1 MNSNQVQQYREQ
13 ASRLGNIESG
23 SVNLLAKSVASYL
36 DALAWILGGRS
47 WPESDLS
54 NLSIS
59 LLLLS
64 DAANE
69 MPTGEE
75 RSSLDYLVGMGF
87 EQSGELLSRQLVSE
101 EAWTYSPLENDLWY
115 RLILSFLH
123 YMAGGYRVQALCV
136 LRHLDT
142 LSRTGESQSQPDYF
156 QLVNALWDYFQG
168 SDKRTRND
176 PSLFDD
182 LIRGKREPQITQL
195 AERRIFRLASRF
207 REMKEAALED
217 LGLGEEA
224 VWLLSRNIATDS
236 SISFWVEY
244 LGKLDERQYTNFTPE
259 QIGGGFDSWLLP
271 EKNLLVVLP
280 TGSGKT
286 LIGELMTALTLS
298 QGFQAIWMLPT
309 RALVRQTKKELSKA
323 FESLDVDVDEV
334 PITEDYIPQIF
345 DQIAQRRLVA
355 VSTPEKI
362 AALIRSNKTSVS
374 NVKLVVLD
382 EAQILLENRGTTAEY
397 VLQEIRRL
405 SPECKFVIM
414 SAFADVEERLRSF
427 LKRLVREDE
436 SIAELISHNRPT
448 RRMNGVIT
456 SDAKGI
462 YPIISIYP
470 PMLFSEKT
478 KVEQSYRIHL
488 DKIKLG
494 KKSSSIEYAKKV
506 SKRIIGTS
514 LRAVVFVNT
523 VSSCEKQAKTIAG
536 ISRKSNNLPEYDVCR
551 LRVELGRQSTVE
563 TTAQKGV
570 APHHGALSGLEQHI
584 VEKWTKERIINLVI
598 ATPTLAQGVNL
609 PFDLSIVSFVRRSK
623 QDNPQVQ
630 EDVPIPEIMNM
641 LGRAG
646 RAGQVSDG
654 LCLITAPRKEK
665 SDKKLL
671 NYSRKYFFRTGERS
685 HGYLGL
691 AKLLS
696 VALDSKVNEQV
707 WLDEMSGMSLD
718 QAQTLVSF
726 AMRSTIELESEQ
738 TDIINQLAL
747 FPSIQDLKE
756 RFEKNEDIF
765 INLSKNI
772 KPLIENVISASNN
785 ETSLIRAIAR
795 TGLPIEILKYFLS
808 SIQENV
814 NVRGKSQA
822 ELTLW
827 ADNVVFSALEQCSS
841 RDWYKR
847 FFAGILKDFSIN
859 QLKAFINLWRDGSS
873 IADIENNLNLDRSVI
888 GKFISRKLSLFA
900 QFWGAIA
907 VCDDELNT
915 DDLRRPFEHVQ
926 MCVREGVGSIQELI
940 WLNQLGGLDRVLAHK
955 LALAAPMNEI
965 SPDRKSISSF
975 VKERLKRW
983 QNKRELIPIELSTD
997 EVGALLSIFDE
1008 R

>member
-1 MNSNQVQQYREQ
+1 MNSAQVQEYRDK
-13 ASRLGNIESG
+13 ASEFGNTKSE
-23 SVNLLAKSVASYL
+23 SVNLLAKSVSSYL
-36 DALAWILGGRS
+36 DALAWMLGGRS

-54 NLSIS
+54 SLSIS

-69 MPTGEE
+69 MHSGEQ
-75 RSSLDYLVGMGF
+75 RRSLDYLVAMGF
-87 EQSGELLSRQLVSE
+87 EQSGELLSRQLVKE
-101 EAWTYSPLENDLWY
+101 DALIYSPLENDLWY
-115 RLILSFLH
+115 RLVLSFFH
-123 YMAGGYRVQALCV
+123 YMAGGFRVQALCV

-142 LSRTGESQSQPDYF
+142 LSQTVESQLQSEYF
-156 QLVNALWDYFQG
+156 QLVDALWDYFQG
-168 SDKRTRND
+168 SDRRTSIN
-176 PSLFDD
+176 PSLFND
-182 LIRGKREPQITQL
+182 LIRGKMEPQLTQL
-195 AERRIFRLASRF
+195 ADRRIFRLASRF

-217 LGLGEEA
+217 LGLGKETI
-224 VWLLSRNIATDS
+224 WLSSRNMSADS
-236 SISFWVEY
+236 SISFWKKY
-244 LGKLDERQYTNFTPE
+244 LAILSERQYTNFTPE
-259 QIGGGFDSWLLP
+259 QIGKGFDSWLLP

-286 LIGELMTALTLS
+286 LIGELMTALTLA
-298 QGFQAIWMLPT
+298 QGSQAIWMLPT

-323 FESLDVDVDEV
+323 FESLDVDVDEL

-345 DQIAQRRLVA
+345 DQISQQRLVA

-397 VLQEIRRL
+397 ALQEIRRL
-405 SPECKFVIM
+405 CPECKFVLM
-414 SAFADVEERLRSF
+414 SAFTDVEERLRSF
-427 LKRLVREDE
+427 LKRLVRQDE
-436 SIAELISHNRPT
+436 NIVELISYNRPT

-456 SDAKGI
+456 SDKTGR
-462 YPIISIYP
+462 YPLISIYP
-470 PMLFSEKT
+470 PDLFSEKT
-478 KVEQSYRIHL
+478 EIKVPYRIHFE
-488 DKIKLG
+488 KIKLG
-494 KKSSSIEYAKKV
+494 KKNSSIEYAKKV
-506 SKRIIGTS
+506 SKKIIGTS

-536 ISRKSNNLPEYDVCR
+536 ISRKSINLPEYDVYR
-551 LRVELGRQSTVE
+551 LRVELGRQSFVE

-570 APHHGALSGLEQHI
+570 APHHGSLSGLEQHI
-584 VEKWTKERIINLVI
+584 VEKWLKERIINLVI

-609 PFDLSIVSFVRRSK
+609 PFDLSIVSFIKRSK
-623 QDNPQVQ
+623 QDDPQVQ
-630 EDVPIPEIMNM
+630 EEVPIPEIMNM

-665 SDKKLL
+665 SDTKLL
-671 NYSRKYFFRTGERS
+671 NYSRKYFFRTGERN

-691 AKLLS
+691 AKLLK
-696 VALDSKVNEQV
+696 VALDSKVNEQA
-707 WLDEMSGMSLD
+707 WLEELSGMNLD

-738 TDIINQLAL
+738 TDIIGQLAL

-756 RFEKNEDIF
+756 LFEKNEDLL

-772 KPLIENVISASNN
+772 KPLVENIISVTNN
-785 ETSLIRAIAR
+785 NTSLIRAIAR
-795 TGLPIEILKYFLS
+795 TGLPIEILKYILV
-808 SIQENV
+808 SIQENAD
-814 NVRGKSQA
+814 VRGKSQT

-827 ADNVVFSALEQCSS
+827 ADDIVFAALESCSS

-847 FFAGILKDFSIN
+847 FFADILKDFSIN
-859 QLKAFINLWRDGSS
+859 QLRTFINLWREGSS
-873 IADIENNLNLDRSVI
+873 IADIEDRLNLSRSVI

-907 VCDDELNT
+907 VCDDELNAE
-915 DDLRRPFEHVQ
+915 DSRRPFEHIQ
-926 MCVREGVGSIQELI
+926 MCVREGVSSIQELI
-940 WLNQLGGLDRVLAHK
+940 WLNHLGGLDRVLAHK
-955 LALAAPMNEI
+955 LALATPMTEI
-965 SPDRKSISSF
+965 SSDRRSISRF

-983 QNKRELIPIELSTD
+983 QGKRELIPIALSAD
-997 EVGALLSIFDE
+997 EVGALLSIFNE